1 MKIIICLALM
11 FISVIGV
18 SQNDTIVYFSKL
30 NKAISSKTDA
40 QFYSEIMTDKRGNIS
55 HKHFELVENKWNN
68 ILEYKIQR
76 KNDTSFSYY
85 LTIDKNATYI
95 RSFVKID
102 SGYYLKD
109 YLNSRLIN
117 EGFSKTIFPEI
128 RFGLWKHYD
137 SSGKIKSEE
146 TYADNQLITNKY
158 RIPDETYV
166 KDVFTHVDKEFGYEG
181 GVEMLL
187 KFISENI
194 KYPRAARDKNITGQV
209 IIICVLMKDGSIN
222 GIDFLKRAHYLL
234 DLEAIRVINSIPK
247 TMWKPAE
254 INGQK
259 VNTLVRIPI
268 TFSIT
273 EKTVYH

>member
-1 MKIIICLALM
+1 M